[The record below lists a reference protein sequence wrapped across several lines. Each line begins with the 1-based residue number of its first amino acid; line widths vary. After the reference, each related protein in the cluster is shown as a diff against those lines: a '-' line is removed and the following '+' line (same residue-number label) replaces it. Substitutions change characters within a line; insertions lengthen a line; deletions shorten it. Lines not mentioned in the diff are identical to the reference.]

1 MHKSVLFGPSGE
13 THSVCDKTYNMN
25 GSKLELILDS
35 IPNSLEMLLNIKNF
49 LLCLKFAKIKLT
61 AFVYKAQFD
70 CLCKSYIW
78 ERLRVVLIGELF
90 ALSLCMATNITRQL

>member
-13 THSVCDKTYNMN
+13 THSVCDKTFNMN
-25 GSKLELILDS
+25 GSRHELVLDS
-35 IPNSLEMLLNIKNF
+35 IPNSLEMLLNITNF
-49 LLCLKFAKIKLT
+49 LLCLKFAKIKPT

-70 CLCKSYIW
+70 CLCKGYIW
-78 ERLRVVLIGELF
+78 ARQRVVLIGELF

>member
-13 THSVCDKTYNMN
+13 THSVCDKTYNLN
-25 GSKLELILDS
+25 GSRHELILDS
-35 IPNSLEMLLNIKNF
+35 IPNSLEMLLNITNF

-61 AFVYKAQFD
+61 AFAYKAQFD

-90 ALSLCMATNITRQL
+90 ALSL